1 MSDLKYNRKYQP
13 LFRTKKNIRYKHVTG
28 GRGSGKSHALSVYLL
43 MKTYNKGEVILYTR
57 YTMVS
62 ASLSIIP
69 EFYEK
74 IEQLNVTEDFETVGD
89 TITNKT
95 TGSRI
100 IFKGIKTS
108 SGNQTAALKSINGLT
123 CWVLDE
129 AEELIDESIFDKIDA
144 SIRSMQAHNEVILVY
159 NAPYKTHWIYKRF
172 YEKRGVTEVFNG
184 AIDDTQ
190 YIYTT
195 YLDNKPNL
203 SASFLSIAEKCK
215 VDDPEKYDH
224 IYLGHFASHA
234 KGLVYN
240 HWKSIR
246 ESEIPK
252 HLESWYAIDFGFSN
266 SKNAIV
272 RCYYDKDSNT
282 MYYHEVDYV
291 TERQPKDILMLI
303 REDYLTKYT
312 LLYEDNGT
320 EYAIKDKAINWI
332 NVYDFVDNPK
342 LLQCTDY
349 VRNILH
355 QTVSRMLKQID
366 CDVICDSARP
376 EAIRY
381 LAENGVKSYPC
392 IKGQGS
398 IKSQISMM
406 KDVNIYYTRESVNI
420 AWELGKYS
428 YPTKKNDEGVEYALD
443 DPIKMYD
450 DLMDACRYGYC
461 TRKIRN
467 LI

>member
-1 MSDLKYNRKYQP
+1 MSDLKYNSKYKP
-13 LFRTKKNIRYKHVTG
+13 LFRAKKNIRYKHVTG
-28 GRGSGKSHALSVYLL
+28 GRGSGKSHVLSVYLL
-43 MKTYNKGEVILYTR
+43 MKTYEPKEVILFTR
-57 YTMVS
+57 YTMV
-62 ASLSIIP
+62 AANLSIIP

-74 IEQLNVTEDFETVGD
+74 IELLGVEDDFETVGD
-89 TITNKT
+89 TITNKS
-95 TGSRI
+95 TGSKI
-100 IFKGIKTS
+100 IFKGINTS
-108 SGNQTAALKSINGLT
+108 TGNQTAALKSINGLT
-123 CWVLDE
+123 CWVMDE
-129 AEELIDESIFDKIDA
+129 AEELVDETIFDKIDA
-144 SIRSMQAHNEVILVY
+144 SIRSMHAHNEVILVY

-172 YEKRGVTEVFNG
+172 YEKRGVTDVFNG
-184 AIDDTQ
+184 VIDDTQ

-203 SASFLSIAEKCK
+203 SESYLKMAEKCK
-215 VDDPEKYDH
+215 IEDVEKYEH
-224 IYLGHFASHA
+224 VYLGQFASHA
-234 KGLVYN
+234 KGLVYK
-240 HWKSIR
+240 HWQHIK
-246 ESEIPK
+246 EVEIPK

-272 RCYYDKDSNT
+272 RCYYDKDNNT

-291 TERQPKDILMLI
+291 TERQPKDILMLL
-303 REDYLTKYT
+303 REDYITKYT
-312 LLYEDNGT
+312 LLYEDNGV
-320 EYAIKDKAINWI
+320 EYAVKDKAINGV

-342 LLQCTDY
+342 LLDAPDD
-349 VRNILH
+349 VRNLL
-355 QTVSRMLKQID
+355 QPVVYKMLTTID

-392 IKGQGS
+392 IKGKGS

-406 KDVNIYYTRESVNI
+406 KDVEIYYTRESVNI

-428 YPTKKNDEGVEYALD
+428 YPTKKDGEGVEYALD

-461 TRKIRN
+461 TRKLRN

>member
-1 MSDLKYNRKYQP
+1 MSDLKYNSKYKP
-13 LFRTKKNIRYKHVTG
+13 LFREKKNIRYKHVTG
-28 GRGSGKSHALSVYLL
+28 GRGSGKSHVLSVYLL
-43 MKTYNKGEVILYTR
+43 MKTYEPKEVILFTR
-57 YTMVS
+57 YTMV
-62 ASLSIIP
+62 AANLSIIP

-74 IEQLNVTEDFETVGD
+74 IELLGVEDDFETVGD
-89 TITNKT
+89 TITNKS
-95 TGSRI
+95 TGSKI

-108 SGNQTAALKSINGLT
+108 TGNQTAALKSINGLT
-123 CWVLDE
+123 CWVMDE
-129 AEELIDESIFDKIDA
+129 AEELVDETIFDKIDA
-144 SIRSMQAHNEVILVY
+144 SIRSMHAHNEVILVY

-172 YEKRGVTEVFNG
+172 YEKRGVTDVFNG
-184 AIDDTQ
+184 VIDDTQ

-203 SASFLSIAEKCK
+203 SESYLKMAEKCK
-215 VDDPEKYDH
+215 IEDVEKYEH
-224 IYLGHFASHA
+224 VYLGQFASHA
-234 KGLVYN
+234 KGLVYK
-240 HWKSIR
+240 HWQHIK
-246 ESEIPK
+246 EVEIPK

-272 RCYYDKDSNT
+272 RCYYDKDNNT

-291 TERQPKDILMLI
+291 TERQPKDILMLL
-303 REDYLTKYT
+303 REDYITKYT

-320 EYAIKDKAINWI
+320 EYAIKDKAINGV

-342 LLQCTDY
+342 LLDAPDD
-349 VRNILH
+349 VRNLL
-355 QTVSRMLKQID
+355 QPVVYKMLTTID

-392 IKGQGS
+392 IKGKGS

-406 KDVNIYYTRESVNI
+406 KDVEIYYTRESVNI

-428 YPTKKNDEGVEYALD
+428 YPTKKDGEGVEYALD

-461 TRKIRN
+461 TRKLRN

>member
-1 MSDLKYNRKYQP
+1 MSDLKYNSKYKP
-13 LFRTKKNIRYKHVTG
+13 LFRAKKNIRYKHVTG
-28 GRGSGKSHALSVYLL
+28 GRGSGKSHVLSVYLL
-43 MKTYNKGEVILYTR
+43 MKTYEPKEVILFTR
-57 YTMVS
+57 YTMV
-62 ASLSIIP
+62 AANLSIIP

-74 IEQLNVTEDFETVGD
+74 IELLGVEDDFETVGD
-89 TITNKT
+89 TITNKS
-95 TGSRI
+95 TGSKI

-108 SGNQTAALKSINGLT
+108 TGNQTAALKSINGLT
-123 CWVLDE
+123 CWVMDE
-129 AEELIDESIFDKIDA
+129 AEELVDETIFDKIDA
-144 SIRSMQAHNEVILVY
+144 SIRSMHAHNEVILVY

-172 YEKRGVTEVFNG
+172 YEKRGVTDVFNG
-184 AIDDTQ
+184 VIDDTQ

-203 SASFLSIAEKCK
+203 SESYLKMAEKCK
-215 VDDPEKYDH
+215 IEDVEKYEH
-224 IYLGHFASHA
+224 VYLGQFASHA
-234 KGLVYN
+234 KGLVYK
-240 HWKSIR
+240 HWQHIK
-246 ESEIPK
+246 EVEIPK

-272 RCYYDKDSNT
+272 RCYYDKDNNT

-291 TERQPKDILMLI
+291 TERQPKDILMLL
-303 REDYLTKYT
+303 REDYITKYT
-312 LLYEDNGT
+312 LLYEDNGV
-320 EYAIKDKAINWI
+320 EYAVKDKAINGV

-342 LLQCTDY
+342 LLDAPDD
-349 VRNILH
+349 VRNLL
-355 QTVSRMLKQID
+355 QPVVYKMLTTID

-392 IKGQGS
+392 IKGKGS

-406 KDVNIYYTRESVNI
+406 KDVEIYYTRESVNI

-428 YPTKKNDEGVEYALD
+428 YPTKKDGEGVEYALD

-461 TRKIRN
+461 TRKLRN

>member
-1 MSDLKYNRKYQP
+1 VDVEYSDKYEP
-13 LFRTKKNIRYKHVTG
+13 LFESNENIRYKHVVG
-28 GRGSGKSHALSVYLL
+28 GRGSAKSHAVSTYLL
-43 MKTYNKGEVILYTR
+43 TKTFNRDEVILFSR
-57 YTMVS
+57 YTMSS
-62 ASLSIIP
+62 AKISVIP
-69 EFYEK
+69 EFTEK
-74 IEQLNVTEDFETVGD
+74 IELLGYTDVFSITENVITN
-89 TITNKT
+89 TIT
-95 TGSRI
+95 GSKI
-100 IFKGIKTS
+100 IFKGLNTS
-108 SGNQTAALKSINGLT
+108 SGNQTAAIKSINGLT

-129 AEELIDESIFDKIDA
+129 AEELVDESLFNKINL
-144 SIRSMQAHNEVILVY
+144 SIRKKGVTNEIILVY
-159 NAPYKTHWIYKRF
+159 NSTYRTHWIYKRF
-172 YEKRGVTEVFNG
+172 YEKKGYTEPFNG
-184 AIDDTQ
+184 VVDDTV

-195 YLDNKPNL
+195 YFDNYDNL
-203 SASFLSIAEKCK
+203 EKSWLKDAEKCK
-215 VDDPEKYDH
+215 NENPDEYEH
-224 IYLGHFASHA
+224 AYLGHFASHA
-234 KGLVYN
+234 KGLVYK

-246 ESEIPK
+246 ETEIPK

-282 MYYHEVDYV
+282 MYYHEVDYI

-320 EYAIKDKAINWI
+320 EYAIKDKAINGI

-342 LLQCTDY
+342 LLECTDY

>member
-1 MSDLKYNRKYQP
+1 MSDLKYNSKYKP
-13 LFRTKKNIRYKHVTG
+13 LFRAKKNIRYKHVTG
-28 GRGSGKSHALSVYLL
+28 GRGSGKSHVLSVYLL
-43 MKTYNKGEVILYTR
+43 MKTYEPKEVILFTR
-57 YTMVS
+57 YTMV
-62 ASLSIIP
+62 AANLSIIP

-74 IEQLNVTEDFETVGD
+74 IELLGVEDDFETVGD
-89 TITNKT
+89 TITNKS
-95 TGSRI
+95 TGSKI

-108 SGNQTAALKSINGLT
+108 TGNQTAALKSINGLT
-123 CWVLDE
+123 CWVMDE
-129 AEELIDESIFDKIDA
+129 AEELVDESIFDKIDA
-144 SIRSMQAHNEVILVY
+144 SIRSMYAHNEVILVY

-172 YEKRGVTEVFNG
+172 YEKRGVTDVFNG
-184 AIDDTQ
+184 VIDDTQ

-203 SASFLSIAEKCK
+203 SESYLKMVEKCK
-215 VDDPEKYDH
+215 IDDVEKYEH
-224 IYLGHFASHA
+224 VYLGQFASHA
-234 KGLVYN
+234 KGLVYK
-240 HWKSIR
+240 HWKHIR

-272 RCYYDKDSNT
+272 RCYYDKDNNT

-291 TERQPKDILMLI
+291 TERQPKDILMLL
-303 REDYLTKYT
+303 REDYITKYT
-312 LLYEDNGT
+312 LLYEDNGV
-320 EYAIKDKAINWI
+320 EYAVKDKAINGV

-342 LLQCTDY
+342 LLDAPDD
-349 VRNILH
+349 VRNLL
-355 QTVSRMLKQID
+355 QPVVYKMLTTID

-392 IKGQGS
+392 IKGKGS

-406 KDVNIYYTRESVNI
+406 KDVEIYYTRESVNI

-428 YPTKKNDEGVEYALD
+428 YPTKKDGEGVEYALD

-461 TRKIRN
+461 TRKLRN

>member
-1 MSDLKYNRKYQP
+1 MYRLC
-13 LFRTKKNIRYKHVTG
+13 
-28 GRGSGKSHALSVYLL
+28 A
-43 MKTYNKGEVILYTR
+43 
-57 YTMVS
+57 
-62 ASLSIIP
+62 
-69 EFYEK
+69 
-74 IEQLNVTEDFETVGD
+74 
-89 TITNKT
+89 
-95 TGSRI
+95 
-100 IFKGIKTS
+100 
-108 SGNQTAALKSINGLT
+108 
-123 CWVLDE
+123 
-129 AEELIDESIFDKIDA
+129 
-144 SIRSMQAHNEVILVY
+144 
-159 NAPYKTHWIYKRF
+159 
-172 YEKRGVTEVFNG
+172 
-184 AIDDTQ
+184 
-190 YIYTT
+190 
-195 YLDNKPNL
+195 
-203 SASFLSIAEKCK
+203 
-215 VDDPEKYDH
+215 
-224 IYLGHFASHA
+224 
-234 KGLVYN
+234 
-240 HWKSIR
+240 
-246 ESEIPK
+246 K

-282 MYYHEVDYV
+282 VYYHEVDYI

-320 EYAIKDKAINWI
+320 EYAIKDKAINGI

-342 LLQCTDY
+342 LLQCPDY

-355 QTVSRMLKQID
+355 QTVSRMIKQVD

-406 KDVNIYYTRESVNI
+406 KDVNIFYTRESVNI

>member
-1 MSDLKYNRKYQP
+1 MSDLKYNSKYKP
-13 LFRTKKNIRYKHVTG
+13 LFRAKKNIRYKHVTG
-28 GRGSGKSHALSVYLL
+28 GRGSGKSHVLSVYLL
-43 MKTYNKGEVILYTR
+43 MKTYDPKEVILFTR
-57 YTMVS
+57 YTMV
-62 ASLSIIP
+62 AANLSIIP

-74 IEQLNVTEDFETVGD
+74 IELLGVEDDFETVGD
-89 TITNKT
+89 TITNKS
-95 TGSRI
+95 TGSKI

-108 SGNQTAALKSINGLT
+108 TGNQTAALKSINGLT
-123 CWVLDE
+123 CWVMDE
-129 AEELIDESIFDKIDA
+129 AEELVDETIFDKIDA
-144 SIRSMQAHNEVILVY
+144 SIRSMHAHNEVILVY
-159 NAPYKTHWIYKRF
+159 NAPYKAHWIYKRF
-172 YEKRGVTEVFNG
+172 YEKRGVTDVFNG
-184 AIDDTQ
+184 VIDDTQ

-203 SASFLSIAEKCK
+203 SESYLKMAEKCK
-215 VDDPEKYDH
+215 IEDVEKYEH
-224 IYLGHFASHA
+224 VYLGQFASHA
-234 KGLVYN
+234 KGLVYK
-240 HWKSIR
+240 HWKHIR

-291 TERQPKDILMLI
+291 TERQPKDILMLL
-303 REDYLTKYT
+303 REDYITKYT
-312 LLYEDNGT
+312 LLYEDNGV
-320 EYAIKDKAINWI
+320 EYAVKDKAINGV

-342 LLQCTDY
+342 LLDAPDN
-349 VRNILH
+349 VRN
-355 QTVSRMLKQID
+355 MLQPVVYKMLTTID

-392 IKGQGS
+392 IKGKGS

-406 KDVNIYYTRESVNI
+406 KDVEIYYTRESVNI

-428 YPTKKNDEGVEYALD
+428 YPTKKDDEGVEYALD
-443 DPIKMYD
+443 DPIKMCD

-461 TRKIRN
+461 TRKLRN

>member
-1 MSDLKYNRKYQP
+1 MSDLKYNSKYKP
-13 LFRTKKNIRYKHVTG
+13 LFRAKKNIRYKHVTG
-28 GRGSGKSHALSVYLL
+28 GRGSGKSHVLSVYLL
-43 MKTYNKGEVILYTR
+43 MKTYEPKEVILFTR
-57 YTMVS
+57 YTMV
-62 ASLSIIP
+62 AANLSIIP

-74 IEQLNVTEDFETVGD
+74 IELLGVEDDFETVGD
-89 TITNKT
+89 TITNKS
-95 TGSRI
+95 TGSKI

-108 SGNQTAALKSINGLT
+108 TGNQTAALKSINGLT
-123 CWVLDE
+123 CWVMDE
-129 AEELIDESIFDKIDA
+129 AEELVDETIFDKIDA
-144 SIRSMQAHNEVILVY
+144 SIRSMHAHNEVILVY

-172 YEKRGVTEVFNG
+172 YEKRGVTDVFNG
-184 AIDDTQ
+184 VIDDTQ

-203 SASFLSIAEKCK
+203 SESYLKIAEKCK
-215 VDDPEKYDH
+215 IEDVEKYEH
-224 IYLGHFASHA
+224 VYLGQFASHA
-234 KGLVYN
+234 KGLVYK
-240 HWKSIR
+240 HWQHIK
-246 ESEIPK
+246 EVEIPK

-272 RCYYDKDSNT
+272 RCYYDKDNNT

-291 TERQPKDILMLI
+291 TERQPKDILMLL
-303 REDYLTKYT
+303 REDYITKYT
-312 LLYEDNGT
+312 LLYEDNGV
-320 EYAIKDKAINWI
+320 EYAVKDKAINGV

-342 LLQCTDY
+342 LLDAPDD
-349 VRNILH
+349 VRNLL
-355 QTVSRMLKQID
+355 QPVVYKMLTTID

-392 IKGQGS
+392 IKGKGS

-406 KDVNIYYTRESVNI
+406 KDVEIYYTRESVNI

-428 YPTKKNDEGVEYALD
+428 YPTKKDGEGVEYALD

-461 TRKIRN
+461 TRKLRN